1 MTDDKKCDSPKRGV
15 KSIREVSQMTERCN
29 GYEGGVRSRG
39 KVWQL
44 SGSVTVLRRFV
55 SRWGDV
61 MIMGRSKRRYIT

>member
-1 MTDDKKCDSPKRGV
+1 
-15 KSIREVSQMTERCN
+15 MTERCN